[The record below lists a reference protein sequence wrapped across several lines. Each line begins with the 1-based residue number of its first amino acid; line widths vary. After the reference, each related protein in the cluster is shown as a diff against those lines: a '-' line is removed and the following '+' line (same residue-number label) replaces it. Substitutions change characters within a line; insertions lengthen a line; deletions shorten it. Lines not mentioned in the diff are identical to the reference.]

1 MFSSLKKI
9 NQIKTLQINL
19 CRSLSSINT
28 KIENFSSNTKSSFR
42 IGYVLGSVAIG
53 FLGYKLLQND
63 EKKSIFPSIF
73 ASTKVKNLK
82 GRREQL

>member
-9 NQIKTLQINL
+9 NQIKTLQISL
-19 CRSLSSINT
+19 YRSLSSNT
-28 KIENFSSNTKSSFR
+28 RNENFKTKTKSNFK
-42 IGYVLGSVAIG
+42 GYAVGSVVIG
-53 FLGYKLLQND
+53 FLGYKLLQD
-63 EKKSIFPSIF
+63 EEKSFFPTIS

>member
-19 CRSLSSINT
+19 CRSLSLNT
-28 KIENFSSNTKSSFR
+28 KNENFNSKTKSKFK
-42 IGYVLGSVAIG
+42 GCAVGAVVIG
-53 FLGYKLLQND
+53 FLGYKLLQD
-63 EKKSIFPSIF
+63 EENKSIFPTIS
-73 ASTKVKNLK
+73 ALTKVKNLK

>member
-9 NQIKTLQINL
+9 NQIKTLQISL
-19 CRSLSSINT
+19 YRSLSSNT
-28 KIENFSSNTKSSFR
+28 RNENFKTKTKSNFK
-42 IGYVLGSVAIG
+42 GYAVGSAVIG
-53 FLGYKLLQND
+53 FLGYKLLQD
-63 EKKSIFPSIF
+63 EEIKSIFPTIS

>member
-19 CRSLSSINT
+19 CRSLSSNT
-28 KIENFSSNTKSSFR
+28 KTENFSSNTKSSFR

-63 EKKSIFPSIF
+63 ENKSIFPSIF